1 MSTRVLLLVLLRREL
16 TPAWLGVMLLM
27 AVAAAW
33 AALDPFDASADDVMS
48 RVVRRADL
56 ALLALTAVLAAAQ
69 VTQRVTCD
77 RNLRWLEPCVAAGT
91 DSRRFIV
98 CIIAVTAATRWA
110 WLAAAAGAFAF
121 AAWVRTGSA
130 ELALALPAL
139 LLGAAA
145 LVTCITA
152 FAALFAL
159 LVHDAIAA
167 LSLAL
172 LAGAAPLIVASI
184 HELRAGT
191 GAPPWPVRAWVMCC
205 TPPLQLPD
213 SLRDVVVD
221 SLWLLALL
229 FIAALLS
236 HRVIG
241 RHA

>member
-1 MSTRVLLLVLLRREL
+1 MLLAVLLRREL

-27 AVAAAW
+27 AIAATW
-33 AALDPFDASADDVMS
+33 AALHPLDSSADDIMS

-56 ALLALTAVLAAAQ
+56 ALLALSAVLAATQ
-69 VTQRVTCD
+69 VTQRISAD
-77 RNLRWLEPCVAAGT
+77 RSLRWLEPCIAAGT
-91 DSRRFIV
+91 DPRRFIV
-98 CIIAVTAATRWA
+98 CIITVTAATRWA
-110 WLAAAAGAFAF
+110 WLGAAAAAFAF
-121 AAWVRTGSA
+121 AAWARTGSP

-139 LLGAAA
+139 LLAAAA

-184 HELRAGT
+184 HELRT
-191 GAPPWPVRAWVMCC
+191 GAGAAPWPVRAWVMCC

-213 SLRDVVVD
+213 SPRDFVAD
-221 SLWLLALL
+221 TLWLLALL
-229 FIAALLS
+229 SFAALLA